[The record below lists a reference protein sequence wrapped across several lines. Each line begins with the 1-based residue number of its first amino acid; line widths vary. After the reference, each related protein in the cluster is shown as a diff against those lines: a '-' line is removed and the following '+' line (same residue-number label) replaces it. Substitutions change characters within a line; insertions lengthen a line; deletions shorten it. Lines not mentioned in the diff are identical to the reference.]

1 VKLFSLQKEIYNNI
15 WKIFNYLDSAINQKK
30 MNLEYNQD
38 NKNMILKLRRELDQ
52 KEVDCIIKLKEI
64 KIQNNE
70 LINELKKKNAQN
82 EVIIKNLTKQK
93 TLLEKTIER
102 YKEYLDKD
110 NIGKI
115 NDNEEMNNWL
125 YFINEPDNENIIKFF
140 KENENQIKLI
150 IKYIIN
156 FCLPFSILLFSL
168 FQLYFQYSYLVY
180 PKNQKKNNQHGLK
193 DFFLLFSIKKKK
205 KKNHFL
211 LQ

>member
-1 VKLFSLQKEIYNNI
+1 
-15 WKIFNYLDSAINQKK
+15 
-30 MNLEYNQD
+30 
-38 NKNMILKLRRELDQ
+38 
-52 KEVDCIIKLKEI
+52 LKE
-64 KIQNNE
+64 
-70 LINELKKKNAQN
+70 
-82 EVIIKNLTKQK
+82 
-93 TLLEKTIER
+93 

-140 KENENQIKLI
+140 KQNENQIKFI

-180 PKNQKKNNQHGLK
+180 PKNQKKDNKNGLK
-193 DFFLLFSIKKKK
+193 GYLTWFFDKKEEEEKPLFAPIKIKEKFDYNPIIFLIK
-205 KKNHFL
+205 SLIPKGSDKSTENNEINSDQINAMIFFYFFMTHYVIYSYYFHFIKI
-211 LQ
+211 